1 MIQPPARLSR
11 RARTRI
17 LAGAAIGI
25 VAAVLA
31 FVALG
36 LLQSGP
42 AASVSATSPR
52 GAQVAEALPPAAF
65 VGHPMPQF
73 SLPTPA
79 GGALAFSHFKGR
91 PVLVNFFGS
100 WCPSCW
106 VEVPLMKALYEEYRP
121 RGLQL
126 LGIGVLDDA
135 DGQTWMVRK
144 LGIPYPTVYDASG
157 ETVSQTFRLRA
168 MPTTILVGAD
178 GIVLAR
184 WEGFVDEETLR
195 RGVEKG
201 L

>member
-1 MIQPPARLSR
+1 M
-11 RARTRI
+11 
-17 LAGAAIGI
+17 AI
-25 VAAVLA
+25 LA

-36 LLQSGP
+36 LVRPGP
-42 AASVSATSPR
+42 AASVAETAPR
-52 GAQVAEALPPAAF
+52 AAQVAEALPPAAF
-65 VGHPMPQF
+65 VGHPLPQF
-73 SLPTPA
+73 TLPTPT
-79 GGALAFSHFKGR
+79 GGALTLSHFEGR
-91 PVLVNFFGS
+91 LLLVNFFGS

-106 VEVPLMKALYEEYRP
+106 LEVPLMKELYEEYRS

-135 DGQTWMVRK
+135 DGQRWMVRK

-157 ETVSQTFRLRA
+157 DTVSQTFRLRA

-184 WEGFVDEETLR
+184 WEGFVDAETLR
-195 RGVEKG
+195 REVEQA